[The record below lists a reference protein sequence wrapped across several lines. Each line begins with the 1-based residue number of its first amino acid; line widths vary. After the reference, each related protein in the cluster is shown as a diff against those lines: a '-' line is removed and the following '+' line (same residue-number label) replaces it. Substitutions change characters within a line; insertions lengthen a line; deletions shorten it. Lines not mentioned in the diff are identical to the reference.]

1 MQTQEMSKGSRQ
13 EVTTADILFSLV
25 PLMCE
30 YFEGSCLCD
39 GAQTAYTPP
48 EGRQMRLT
56 AGMV

>member
-30 YFEGSCLCD
+30 YFEGWCLCD
-39 GAQTAYTPP
+39 AAQLVYPLP
-48 EGRQMRLT
+48 DGRQMRLT
-56 AGMV
+56 AAIV

>member
-1 MQTQEMSKGSRQ
+1 MQTQEKSKGSRQ

-39 GAQTAYTPP
+39 GAHTLYTPP
-48 EGRQMRLT
+48 DGSQIRLT
-56 AGMV
+56 AATL